1 MLPPCTNRYAAIVKI
16 ALLSDTHGYM
26 DDEILSHC
34 RDADEIWH
42 AGDMGSLAVMQRLEN
57 LGKPIFAVTGNVDGA
72 EFKGLY
78 PVNQHLE
85 RNRVKV
91 WIRHI
96 VGHPKRYYPDVHNV
110 LRDPKKRP
118 DVLIAGHSHIL
129 EIARDGYGT
138 LYINP
143 GAAGQSGFHQKRTMV
158 RFVLENGEVKDV
170 AVVDFG
176 ARGQRV

>member
-1 MLPPCTNRYAAIVKI
+1 VKI
-16 ALLSDTHGYM
+16 ALLSDTHGYI

-34 RDADEIWH
+34 YDADQIWH
-42 AGDMGSLAVMQRLEN
+42 AGDMGSLAVMQRLET

-78 PVNQHLE
+78 PVNQYLE
-85 RNRVKV
+85 RQGVKV
-91 WIRHI
+91 WMRHI
-96 VGHPKRYYPDVHNV
+96 VGHPERYSPDVRDV
-110 LRDPKKRP
+110 LRNPKTRP
-118 DVLIAGHSHIL
+118 DVLIAGHSHVL

-143 GAAGQSGFHQKRTMV
+143 GAVGQHGFHQKRTMV

-176 ARGQRV
+176 TRGEHR

>member
-1 MLPPCTNRYAAIVKI
+1 MLIAVKI

-42 AGDMGSLAVMQRLEN
+42 AGDMGSLAVMQRLET
-57 LGKPIFAVTGNVDGA
+57 LKKPIVAVTGNVDGA

-78 PVNQHLE
+78 PVNQNFE
-85 RNRVKV
+85 REGVNI
-91 WIRHI
+91 WMRHI
-96 VGHPKRYYPDVHNV
+96 VGHPERYYPDVRDV
-110 LRDPKKRP
+110 LRNPQKRP
-118 DVLIAGHSHIL
+118 DVLVAGHSHIL

-158 RFVLENGEVKDV
+158 RFSLEDGAVKNV
-170 AVVDFG
+170 AVIDFG
-176 ARGQRV
+176 ARGERG